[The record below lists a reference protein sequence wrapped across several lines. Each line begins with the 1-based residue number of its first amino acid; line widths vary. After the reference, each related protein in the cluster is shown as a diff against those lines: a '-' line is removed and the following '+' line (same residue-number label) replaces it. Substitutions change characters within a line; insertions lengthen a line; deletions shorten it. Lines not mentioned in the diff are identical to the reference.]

1 MKIPFNIPYISG
13 NEVNYINDVIKTQS
27 YSSAGK
33 YNLLCEKELS
43 ELTTCENVRLTGS
56 ATAALE
62 IAALAIDIQP
72 GDEVILPSFTYVTT
86 ANAFVLRGAKLV
98 FVDINP
104 NTMCLDEGL
113 LKKAI
118 TSKTKAVV
126 MVHYAG
132 FTSNINKIVQLC
144 KKENIFLIED
154 AAQSI
159 DSYYENQHLGTFGDF
174 GCISF
179 HDTKNIHCGEGGA
192 LLINSKT
199 LLNKVDVIIEKGT
212 NRKDFLLGNEGT
224 YSWKGLGSSY
234 GLSEI
239 SAAFLLAQLK
249 DVKQVTAKRKEL
261 YDLYQEKLRPLK
273 EGGKIDFLLHENN
286 HNAHIFFIKVKD
298 KAERNKLIDFLGSKN
313 IAAYFHYLP
322 LHLSDMGN
330 KYLFI
335 KNDTDFSLYESERLV
350 RLPLYCQLQAEDVKI
365 VTELINSFYLN

>member
-13 NEVNYINDVIKTQS
+13 NEVNYINDVIKAQS

-33 YNLLCEKELS
+33 YNKLCEE
-43 ELTTCENVRLTGS
+43 ELTSLTKCENIRLTGS

-62 IAALAIDIQP
+62 IAALAIGIKE

-86 ANAFVLRGAKLV
+86 ASAFVLRGAKIV
-98 FVDINP
+98 FIDINP
-104 NTMCLDEGL
+104 NTMCLDEEL
-113 LKKAI
+113 IERAI
-118 TSKTKAVV
+118 TSNTKAIV

-192 LLINSKT
+192 LLINNKT
-199 LLNKVDVIIEKGT
+199 LLDKVDVIIEKGT

-224 YSWKGLGSSY
+224 YTWKDLGSSY

-249 DVKQVTAKRKEL
+249 NVKQVTAKRKEL

-273 EGGKIDFLLHENN
+273 ESGKIDFLLHENN
-286 HNAHIFFIKVKD
+286 HNGHIFFIKIKN
-298 KAERNKLIDFLGSKN
+298 KAERNNLIDYLDSKN

-322 LHLSDMGN
+322 LHLSDMGS
-330 KYLFI
+330 KYFFI
-335 KNDTDFSLYESERLV
+335 KNDTDFSLQESERLV
-350 RLPLYCQLQAEDVKI
+350 RLPLFYQLETEEINRI
-365 VTELINSFYLN
+365 VELINSFYIN